1 MERGAHDAR
10 APGSRASGG
19 RSVRGGGPPSPR
31 PLADLGPTQDFR
43 VETLD
48 NGLRVVVAPQP
59 QLHRA
64 HVALYVR
71 VGSRFET
78 PAQNGLSH
86 FLEHMLYRG
95 TPRLPHAHDVNLAFE
110 RLGGYLYAA
119 TQVDFGVF
127 SVTLPPESL
136 AEATPLFAEVL
147 MEPTFADIDVEK
159 EIVCE
164 EILEDLD
171 DEGRQV
177 DADNLSRQL
186 IYPDHP
192 LGYTITGDEARVRSF
207 TREMLAAHHARHYN
221 AANAVLALSGAVDP
235 DRAFELARQSFSR
248 MPRGERVPL
257 TPPVHTQTR
266 PRVRVVENVSSQTE
280 LRVCY
285 RAVPDRSDMRP
296 AMEMLMRVLDD
307 GMSTRL
313 YHRICDDKGLC
324 YDVSASYDGYDDDGV
339 LDFAAGVRHARVSVI
354 TREITSLLCELAAT
368 GPTDEELEKAR
379 RRHGWDMRTMLDS
392 PEELA
397 GFFAAGLLFD
407 RFETPEERA
416 AKNAAVSREEIRA
429 LAELVAQPD
438 RLNVVAVGLL
448 DEGEDRRLEDV
459 VRGYSAP

>member
-1 MERGAHDAR
+1 M
-10 APGSRASGG
+10 P
-19 RSVRGGGPPSPR
+19 
-31 PLADLGPTQDFR
+31 ADPVPAR

-48 NGLRVVVAPQP
+48 NGLPVVVSPQP

-127 SVTLPPESL
+127 SVTLP
-136 AEATPLFAEVL
+136 AETLDETAELFADVL
-147 MEPTFADIDVEK
+147 MQPTFADIDVEK

-186 IYPDHP
+186 IYPNHP
-192 LGYTITGDEARVRSF
+192 LGFTITGDEERVRSF
-207 TREMLAAHHARHYN
+207 TREMLRAHHARHYN
-221 AANAVLALSGAVDP
+221 AANSVLAFSGAVDP
-235 DRAFELARQSFSR
+235 DHALDLARRFFSR
-248 MPRGERVPL
+248 MPRGERVP
-257 TPPVHTQTR
+257 TTAPAHSQKQAR
-266 PRVRVVENVSSQTE
+266 FKIVENASSQTE
-280 LRVCY
+280 LRVCF
-285 RAVPDRSDMRP
+285 RAVPDRSEKRP
-296 AMEMLMRVLDD
+296 AMDMLMRILDD

-313 YHRICDDKGLC
+313 YHRVCDDKGLC
-324 YDVSASYDGYDDDGV
+324 YDVSASFDGYDDDGI
-339 LDFAAGVRHARVSVI
+339 LDFAAGVQHARVSVV
-354 TREITSLLCELAAT
+354 TNEITSIISELAQR
-368 GPTDEELEKAR
+368 GPTEDELQKAR

-392 PEELA
+392 CEELA
-397 GFFAAGLLFD
+397 GFYAAGLLFD
-407 RFETPEERA
+407 RLETPEERTR
-416 AKNAAVSREEIRA
+416 KNAAVTREDIRQ
-429 LAELVAQPD
+429 LAQLIGQPD
-438 RLNVVAVGLL
+438 RLNVLAVGLL
-448 DEGEDRRLEDV
+448 DDGEDRRLEDIV
-459 VRGYSAP
+459 TAYRL

>member
-1 MERGAHDAR
+1 MDIAR
-10 APGSRASGG
+10 HGLPKVGQ
-19 RSVRGGGPPSPR
+19 RSNYC
-31 PLADLGPTQDFR
+31 

-48 NGLRVVVAPQP
+48 NGLSVVVSPQP

-78 PAQNGLSH
+78 AEQNGLSH

-95 TPRLPHAHDVNLAFE
+95 TPRFPHAHDVNLAFE
-110 RLGGYLYAA
+110 SLGGYLYAA

-136 AEATPLFAEVL
+136 GDATGLFSEVI

-171 DEGRQV
+171 DEGRMI

-192 LGYTITGDEARVRSF
+192 LGFTITGDETRVRSF
-207 TREMLAAHHARHYN
+207 TREMLREHHARHYN
-221 AANAVLALSGAVDP
+221 AANCVLAFSGDVDP
-235 DRAFELARQSFSR
+235 AHAVELANKYFSR
-248 MPRGERVPL
+248 MPRGQRV
-257 TPPVHTQTR
+257 TSVAPVHAQKR
-266 PRVRVVENVSSQTE
+266 PRFELVENVSSQTE

-285 RAVPDRSDMRP
+285 RAIPDRSEMR
-296 AMEMLMRVLDD
+296 ASMDMLMRILDD

-313 YHRICDDKGLC
+313 YHQVCDNKGLC
-324 YDVSASYDGYDDDGV
+324 YDVSASFDGYDDDGV
-339 LDFAAGVRHARVSVI
+339 LDFAAGVQHARAAVVAG
-354 TREITSLLCELAAT
+354 EITKLLSELARS
-368 GPTDEELEKAR
+368 GPTEDEVSKAR
-379 RRHGWDMRTMLDS
+379 RRHGWDMKTMLDS

-397 GFFAAGLLFD
+397 GFYAAGMLFD
-407 RFETPEERA
+407 RFEPPEERA
-416 AKNAAVSREEIRA
+416 AKNAAVKREDIRE
-429 LAELVAQPD
+429 LAELLAQPD
-438 RLNVVAVGLL
+438 RLNVLAVGLL
-448 DEGEDRRLEDV
+448 DDGEDRRLEDV
-459 VRGYSAP
+459 VKGYSAP